1 MNAIAVAAVDG
12 PNVHHLLK
20 DMYPHD
26 RVDYAKMREYLRSDA
41 DKRLGKSY
49 DVEFAVLMQGQAVN
63 SMTPSSVSARM
74 TFVEYLTS
82 AGWLVVEKDPPETY
96 PFELID
102 ANIMLANALV
112 VPAQIVRDEMN
123 GLAKLF
129 EADASCELSSKTR
142 ENLRDAVTDLR
153 VYRQMFTTRQWLAL
167 RASTSLMLATMNR
180 PRVRRALVKLL
191 FRAYGAV
198 AEAQTK
204 QDAYFEGI
212 RSALIHYFESVDSWK
227 GVDRKFLETREPQ
240 ELLQMARRVEKEQ
253 SRALTKLRLERDVDS
268 LLSEWVLGKVKPDLT
283 KPPRHPAVTYLVG
296 SDYRNFLP
304 LAERMKRYGAQPVF
318 VTFKGQLDRASPKTR
333 QEVNAYPCI
342 WLEQF
347 LTGSSANSR
356 KNGLV
361 A

>member
-12 PNVHHLLK
+12 PNVYHLLK
-20 DMYPHD
+20 DLYPQD
-26 RVDYAKMREYLRSDA
+26 RVDYAEMRKHLCSDA
-41 DKRLGKSY
+41 VKRLGEDY

-82 AGWLVVEKDPPETY
+82 AGWLVVEKDPPESY

-102 ANIMLANALV
+102 ANEMLANALV
-112 VPAQIVRDEMN
+112 VPAQIVRDEMH

-129 EADASCELSSKTR
+129 EADASCELSSNTR

-167 RASTSLMLATMNR
+167 RASTSFMLATMNR
-180 PRVRRALVKLL
+180 ASSRRALVKLL
-191 FRAYGAV
+191 YRAYGAI
-198 AEAQTK
+198 ADTQTK
-204 QDAYFEGI
+204 QDSYFSGI
-212 RSALIHYFESVDSWK
+212 RTALIHYFENVDAWK

-268 LLSEWVLGKVKPDLT
+268 LLSEWVLEKIKPDLT

-318 VTFKGQLDRASPKTR
+318 VTYKGQLDRANTKTR

-347 LTGSSANSR
+347 LTGSARSR
-356 KNGLV
+356 KKGLV